1 MFKIDYLKFEFIVDS
16 FKKINTDS
24 NKKFL
29 IYFSVLLFPVV
40 IATVDKV
47 GSALF
52 LLLFLMSLSSWAV
65 WKKLEDWEKK
75 VLIGF
80 VVFFL
85 LVSLSAFNAQ
95 DISGEIKKLGRFM
108 HFPLII
114 PIVLLVRKHKIDL
127 GEYIFISL
135 PVSSLV
141 MFGVALYEVFVLH
154 YPRAVGS
161 YNPIVL
167 GDTAMLIAVLTGAA
181 LVTIVKQRRTQIIA
195 ALAIGLALYASI
207 ASGTRGGWVFLP
219 VYLVW
224 MLWMFRVQ
232 LGRKRLLVLSVS
244 AVLVLSVFLS
254 LSFVENRVDRTLSEI
269 HIYMENPSI
278 NSSLAARLNMWRDS
292 IAIWQAHPI
301 IGTGLADFRD
311 DSIRLHEQGISDL
324 NHGLMHAHSIYF
336 GTLAATGIVGF
347 VAMMVFM
354 LWWPYQM
361 FYRHWHNEADSY
373 LRFYALAGMTTILA
387 FAVFGLSE
395 EWLGRNPLVR
405 TYLMFILVFMTSIAV
420 RREELKK
427 VGSRKLEVVSRKL

>member
-1 MFKIDYLKFEFIVDS
+1 MFKIDASKSGFVVNIL
-16 FKKINTDS
+16 KKINTDS

-29 IYFSVLLFPVV
+29 IYFCVLLFPVV
-40 IATVDKV
+40 ITTVDKV

-52 LLLFLMSLSSWAV
+52 LLLFIMSLSSWSV
-65 WKKLEDWEKK
+65 WKELEDWEKK
-75 VLIGF
+75 ILLGFIG
-80 VVFFL
+80 FFL
-85 LVSLSAFNAQ
+85 LVSLSAFNA
-95 DISGEIKKLGRFM
+95 DDMSGEIKKLGRLI

-114 PIVLLVRKHKIDL
+114 PIVLLVRKYKIDL
-127 GEYIFISL
+127 GQYIFISL
-135 PVSSLV
+135 SVSSLV

-167 GDTAMLIAVLTGAA
+167 GDIAMLIAVLTGAA

-195 ALAIGLALYASI
+195 VLAIGLALFASI
-207 ASGTRGGWVFLP
+207 ASASRGAWVFLP

-224 MLWMFRVQ
+224 MLWMFRKQ
-232 LGRKRLLVLSVS
+232 LGRKRLLLLSVS

-254 LSFVENRVDRTLSEI
+254 FSFVEDRVDLALSEI
-269 HIYMENPSI
+269 HMYMENPSR
-278 NSSLAARLNMWRDS
+278 NSSLSARLNMWRDS
-292 IAIWQAHPI
+292 ITIWQAHPI

-311 DSIRLHEQGISDL
+311 DSIRLHERGVSDL

-361 FYRHWHNEADSY
+361 FYRHWHNESDHY
-373 LRFYALAGMTTILA
+373 LRFYALAGMATVLA
-387 FAVFGLSE
+387 FAVFGLTE
-395 EWLGRNPLVR
+395 AWLVRNPLVR

-420 RREELKK
+420 RKDELKK
-427 VGSRKLEVVSRKL
+427 L